1 MQFLKCK
8 PEKIEETLSKARDLF
23 AGGSILID
31 KIQMSE
37 LSWTAIFG
45 DGRLKDRDNISG
57 VSVEITKDAGRDAVI
72 VLGTNAQAKNIKKNA
87 KK

>member
-23 AGGSILID
+23 DGGSILID

-37 LSWTAIFG
+37 LSWTAMFG
-45 DGRLKDRDNISG
+45 DGRIKDRDNISG
-57 VSVEITKDAGRDAVI
+57 VPVETTKDAGRYAII
-72 VLGTNAQAKNIKKNA
+72 VLGNNARAPKKNA